1 MSRTHH
7 PMTTRTRKIRSRPL
21 SHMHIVLPV
30 AGAVL
35 MFILAFI
42 AVFMAF

>member
-1 MSRTHH
+1 MSAPATHNA
-7 PMTTRTRKIRSRPL
+7 TTEQDPVEGVVKN
-21 SHMHIVLPV
+21 MHIVLPV

-42 AVFMAF
+42 AVFMA